1 MKSYV
6 IQIED
11 NQKADKEN
19 LMLIIKSLASADI
32 KTKSVGVQQMKT
44 INMKEKLDNE

>member
-11 NQKADKEN
+11 NQKTDAEN
-19 LMLIIKSLASADI
+19 LMLIIKSLASAGV
-32 KTKSVGVQQMKT
+32 KTKSAGIQQIKT
-44 INMKEKLDNE
+44 ITMKKRD